1 MNTLRWLLP
10 FTHGVDMLAIDQ
22 VLRLAKG
29 SEATLVAA
37 SLVAVPDKSRSRG
50 ARLEHIQQSKD
61 FLEAVKWKAA
71 RLQVPVERNEIFTVD
86 AMQSLAAITH
96 ELDCGRIILVSR
108 GGQGL
113 LLDAHEMKRLL
124 LEPPVSLV
132 VLRLTA
138 QKAGSSVRHPV
149 VRFLSRL
156 RQYLGQQDE
165 SFPVED
171 VLAIESPLWVRT
183 EERNLS

>member
-10 FTHGVDMLAIDQ
+10 FTHGVDLPAIDD

-50 ARLEHIQQSKD
+50 ARLEDIQQSKD

-71 RLQVPVERNEIFTVD
+71 RLEVPVERYEIFTVD
-86 AMQSLAAITH
+86 AMHSLATLTH
-96 ELDCGRIILVSR
+96 ELGCDRIVLVSR
-108 GGQGL
+108 GGQSL

-138 QKAGSSVRHPV
+138 QLAGSSARHPAA
-149 VRFLSRL
+149 RLLLRL
-156 RQYLGQQDE
+156 RQYLGQQDG
-165 SFPVED
+165 SLPVED
-171 VLAIESPLWVRT
+171 ILTMESPLWVRT
-183 EERNLS
+183 EEHHL